1 MMRDRRRVSTNGEG
15 GEEEH
20 GGVEEGETIIR
31 IYYVRKKSIF
41 QLKKKNIALY
51 PLPPPTPVLLLFFL
65 N

>member
-31 IYYVRKKSIF
+31 IYYARKKSSF
-41 QLKKKNIALY
+41 Q
-51 PLPPPTPVLLLFFL
+51 
-65 N
+65 